1 MEAQVTRKGT
11 HTLYEYVYWNS
22 DIKERYIEFHYS
34 RAKLAPGTL
43 ERLFTKTNPFE
54 TKLNKDVSCFTS
66 LEIREMLKTIG
77 FISPESAANFNA
89 QLSNY
94 TIWCIEEN
102 LVPDY
107 QNHYFE
113 IKDFYPFVNVKSAKR
128 KIISRDDIIKKTS
141 HMNECDRFA
150 MVAIFEGINGLNRQE
165 LINLTIED
173 INNNNNTITVHGE
186 TYLKDKNKSIP
197 YDRTVKVTEELIDMA
212 YESYSM
218 TSYTAV
224 SGRTIKINDDSNHV
238 IKSFTNSK
246 DDIDMLYK
254 GRRLYFRL
262 EKALRD
268 TELSD
273 ISINSIAESGKIWK
287 INEIAK
293 REGITGMDVLA
304 DKKLV
309 IEIETQYNCSMR
321 SSLYLQK
328 YYDYLLKEIPAKT

>member
-1 MEAQVTRKGT
+1 MEAQVRKGS
-11 HTLYEYVYWNS
+11 HTVYEYVYWNP
-22 DIKERYIEFHYS
+22 DIKKRYIEFHYS
-34 RAKLAPGTL
+34 RVKIAPGSL

-54 TKLNKDVSCFTS
+54 ERLQKDVSCFTS
-66 LEIREMLKTIG
+66 SEIREMLKTIG

-89 QLSNY
+89 QLSSY
-94 TIWCIEEN
+94 TVWSISEN

-113 IKDFYPFVNVKSAKR
+113 IKDFYPFVNIKSAKR
-128 KIISRDDIIKKTS
+128 KIVSREDIIRKTS

-165 LINLTIED
+165 LINLTIGDVNREKQ
-173 INNNNNTITVHGE
+173 TITVHGE
-186 TYLKDKNKSIP
+186 IFIKNKNKWIP
-197 YDRTVKVTEELIDMA
+197 YDRTVKVSEELIDMA
-212 YESYSM
+212 YDSYM
-218 TSYTAV
+218 METYTAA
-224 SGRTIKINDDSNHV
+224 SGRQFKIKDTSDHV
-238 IKSFTNSK
+238 IKAFTNSR

-268 TELSD
+268 TELAD

-293 REGITGMDVLA
+293 REGISGVDVLA
-304 DKKLV
+304 DKNLV

-321 SSLYLQK
+321 SSVYLQK
-328 YYDYLLKEIPAKT
+328 YYDYLSKSITTET